1 MYTKNFRGAN
11 GYLIQDLKN
20 KENLDLF
27 DKNYQKYAM
36 HKYSKNSY
44 EIIKDFIKENC
55 LYCLNLAED
64 FKSVMSKSSKIVAQL
79 YFK

>member
-27 DKNYQKYAM
+27 DKNYQKYTM

-44 EIIKDFIKENC
+44 EIMKDFIKENC
-55 LYCLNLAED
+55 LN
-64 FKSVMSKSSKIVAQL
+64 
-79 YFK
+79 